1 MEKRK
6 GGEMEQGKGE
16 KRRNGR
22 KRKMADRRGAVAS
35 LFLFLSNKLLSI
47 CRPDPPPRAQKATQT
62 RVRALRFSLT
72 HSNPVLQTL
81 TPTKHTHFV
90 GHTYTLPTLFWL
102 NAHTL
107 LILTHA
113 HRHTRAHTES
123 NYSSQEEKEHQGH
136 GHFIGQWKV

>member
-6 GGEMEQGKGE
+6 GGEMEQEKGE

-62 RVRALRFSLT
+62 RVRAHSVFPLHTQTQYYKHSPPQNTHILSVT
-72 HSNPVLQTL
+72 HSP
-81 TPTKHTHFV
+81 HT
-90 GHTYTLPTLFWL
+90 
-102 NAHTL
+102 
-107 LILTHA
+107 
-113 HRHTRAHTES
+113 S
-123 NYSSQEEKEHQGH
+123 D
-136 GHFIGQWKV
+136 

>member
-1 MEKRK
+1 MKSKNGQIRWMRLFLEIHREEVNEEEFSERRFKWRRER

-22 KRKMADRRGAVAS
+22 KRKMADRRRAVAS

-62 RVRALRFSLT
+62 RVHTLRFSLT

-90 GHTYTLPTLFWL
+90 SHTLPT
-102 NAHTL
+102 
-107 LILTHA
+107 
-113 HRHTRAHTES
+113 
-123 NYSSQEEKEHQGH
+123 
-136 GHFIGQWKV
+136 HF